1 MNNES
6 IAIKVAKNEQL
17 KQKYLSELR
26 LAKPKLGETS
36 AEIYWRDALHALSML
51 ENSLNPSLRLNIKS
65 IELSLLQSAEFGLSF
80 SERHKEA
87 YLEATESTTQN
98 VLFVSLGLKFN
109 GLRSRL
115 IKCCGAR
122 FVETQVVHDN
132 DTFEWRGKLKEP
144 LYIQA
149 KEPGEVKCC
158 YGGVLLKDGQYVGCM
173 LNLEE
178 LLAIED
184 ADKQRA
190 VEMFNDMDQSFYSGP
205 YRKRMYEIATLRR
218 LYTELISQFNDEEQ
232 PSISSNEVSLASE
245 IEKEL
250 NDMVVGG

>member
-1 MNNES
+1 MNTECM
-6 IAIKVAKNEQL
+6 AIRVAKNDQL

-26 LAKPKLGETS
+26 IAKPKLGETS
-36 AEIYWRDALHALSML
+36 AEIYWRDALQALSAL
-51 ENSLNPSLRLNIKS
+51 ANSLNPSVQLNLKS
-65 IELSLLQSAEFGLSF
+65 IELTLLQSAEFGLSF

-87 YLEATESTTQN
+87 YLEVTESATKN
-98 VLFVSLGLKFN
+98 VLFISLGLKFN

-122 FVETQVVHDN
+122 FVETQVVHEN

-158 YGGVLLKDGQYVGCM
+158 YGGVLLVDGQYVGCM
-173 LNLEE
+173 LTFEE
-178 LLAIED
+178 LMAIEE

-190 VEMFNDMDQSFYSGP
+190 VNMFNDMDQSYYSGP

-218 LYTELISQFNDEEQ
+218 LYTELISQFNEDEG
-232 PSISSNEVSLASE
+232 SHISSNEISLANE

-250 NDMVVGG
+250 NELAVGG